1 MGPERED
8 LRAALGA
15 WATVAVAPSKRRR
28 RPKVAEFLFDWDRGD
43 RSDPDVDDDADEGDL
58 ADDEG
63 YAASYL

>member
-28 RPKVAEFLFDWDRGD
+28 RPKVSEFLFDWDRDD